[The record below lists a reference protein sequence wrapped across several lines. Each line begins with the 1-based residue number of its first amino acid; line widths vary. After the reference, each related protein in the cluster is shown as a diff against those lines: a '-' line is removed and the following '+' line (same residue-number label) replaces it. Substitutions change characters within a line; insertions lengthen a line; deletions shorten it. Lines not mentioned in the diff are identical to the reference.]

1 MQLGS
6 IWCQAIVNKCEHRV
20 LKPLVLYSSFK
31 SKICKWTVAHRRAFN
46 IQVLFRP
53 PLQKNKW
60 TTKKI
65 TNDFLIVCQF
75 MVQHGYNMF
84 SLFSISMY
92 LFASVYSYRKR
103 AKQAPIKKHT
113 PRYAEPLRELWLL
126 GFMTIFYR
134 MTELLYSYKMHHL
147 PLASPFVVG

>member
-20 LKPLVLYSSFK
+20 LKPLVLSSLKFVNEPLR
-31 SKICKWTVAHRRAFN
+31 IVAHLIFKFCSA
-46 IQVLFRP
+46 
-53 PLQKNKW
+53 PLCKRTHEQQ
-60 TTKKI
+60 KKI

-75 MVQHGYNMF
+75 MVQHGYCIF

-134 MTELLYSYKMHHL
+134 MTELFYSYKMHRL